1 MSSEIGNDNGSD
13 ADCAMSDAQTE
24 VRQFNALCYEDV
36 RLLVVQNP
44 VAGERN
50 VLAMEVRLAH
60 HKGAKRKPKP

>member
-1 MSSEIGNDNGSD
+1 
-13 ADCAMSDAQTE
+13 
-24 VRQFNALCYEDV
+24 
-36 RLLVVQNP
+36 VQNP